1 MMETKRLSTE
11 VLGRL
16 AKIDKSELNSNN
28 EQTMNKLAFDVFN
41 ELLDEGHDVVISKTD
56 LTMLFSLNIDIF
68 RKTINDKVFKNTQAA
83 TPIT

>member
-1 MMETKRLSTE
+1 METKRLSTE